1 VTVSFRH
8 RLEYGAVVAVSAIV
22 RRLPRRVAVGTG
34 SLLGLAFYALD
45 GPHRRLAKSNLE
57 AAFPRRS
64 PRERDAIARR
74 VFVHFGR
81 VLVEML
87 RYSGLTPDEIL
98 GECEFVGQERVPQ
111 IQAMGKGAL
120 FVTGHFGFWELHAL
134 AHGHLFGRI
143 SVVARA
149 LDNPL
154 LHDMLER
161 VRTATGNQVIYRRGG
176 VRRIL
181 RALQQNHGVAVL
193 IDQHIQAVDAVVVDF
208 FDRPASTTSAVA
220 ALALRT
226 GAPIIPVFTLPLDN
240 GKYRMIYE
248 PPIEPP
254 EGTGPE
260 ALRELTQ
267 RCTDVLEM
275 YVRRYP
281 HLWLW
286 MHRRWR
292 DVEQPDAGG
301 MFPTANADAAADAEV
316 PGGAIPEPDRPGGR
330 SE

>member
-8 RLEYGAVVAVSAIV
+8 RAEYAAVLSVAAVV
-22 RRLPRRVAVGTG
+22 RRLPRRVAATAG

-45 GPHRRLAKSNLE
+45 GPHRRLTRSNLE

-64 PRERDAIARR
+64 RRERDAIARA

-81 VLVEML
+81 LLVELL
-87 RYSGLTPDEIL
+87 RFSALTPDEIL
-98 GECEFVGQERVPQ
+98 AACEFVGEERVPH

-134 AHGHLFGRI
+134 AHGHMFGRI
-143 SVVARA
+143 AVVARA

-154 LHDMLER
+154 LHDLLER
-161 VRTATGNQVIYRRGG
+161 MRTATGNAVIYRRGG

-181 RALQQNHGVAVL
+181 RALQQNQGVAVL
-193 IDQHIQAVDAVVVDF
+193 IDQHIQAADAVMVEF
-208 FDRPASTTSAVA
+208 FNRPASTTSAVA

-226 GAPIIPVFTLPLDN
+226 GAPVIPVFTLPLAN

-248 PPIEPP
+248 HPVEPP
-254 EGTGPE
+254 AGDGPE
-260 ALRELTQ
+260 ALREFTQ

-292 DVEQPDAGG
+292 DVEQPAAGG
-301 MFPTANADAAADAEV
+301 MFPTADADAAAGAAAEGRAAGV
-316 PGGAIPEPDRPGGR
+316 PGRPAGDDG
-330 SE
+330 

>member
-1 VTVSFRH
+1 VTASIRH
-8 RLEYGAVVAVSAIV
+8 RLEHAAVVVVAALVQ
-22 RRLPRRVAVGTG
+22 RLPRRVGLAAG

-45 GPHRRLAKSNLE
+45 GPHRRLTRANLE
-57 AAFPRRS
+57 AAFPGRR
-64 PRERDAIARR
+64 RRARDAIARA
-74 VFVHFGR
+74 VFKHFGR
-81 VLVEML
+81 MLVELL
-87 RYSGLTPDEIL
+87 RFSGLTPDQIL
-98 GECEFVGQERVPQ
+98 AECELVGEERVPQ

-134 AHGHLFGRI
+134 AHGHLFGHI
-143 SVVARA
+143 AVVARA

-161 VRTATGNQVIYRRGG
+161 VRTSTGNAVIYRRGG

-193 IDQHIQAVDAVVVDF
+193 IDQHIQAADAVTVDF
-208 FDRPASTTSAVA
+208 FNRPAATTSAVA

-226 GAPIIPVFTLPLDN
+226 GAPVIPVFTLPLDN

-248 PPIEPP
+248 SPIEPP
-254 EGTGPE
+254 EGSGPE
-260 ALRELTQ
+260 ALREFTQ

-292 DVEQPDAGG
+292 DVEQPNAGG
-301 MFPTANADAAADAEV
+301 MFPTAHADAAADASAARATAPPVER
-316 PGGAIPEPDRPGGR
+316 AD
-330 SE
+330 